1 MKAVT
6 RLNPPNAVQLTP
18 DATFMEI
25 VELTA
30 RDDERVWIK
39 EPGIGVDVWWRPLM
53 FDIANGNHVEILRVR
68 KGGSLGRHLH
78 PTPVHGFVLEGR
90 WRYLE
95 HDWVAEP
102 GAYVY
107 EPAGDAHTLV
117 CEEEEMKTLFHI
129 NGPILYVDDESNV
142 IAMDDNKS
150 LIQRARAHYG
160 SNGLGADFV
169 DRLLR

>member
-1 MKAVT
+1 MKAIT
-6 RLNPPNAVQLTP
+6 QANPPDAVRLTP

-53 FDIANGNHVEILRVR
+53 FDVANGNHVEILRVR
-68 KGGSLGRHLH
+68 KGGSLGKHVH

-129 NGPILYVDDESNV
+129 NGPIIYVDDESNV

-150 LIQRARAHYG
+150 LIRRAREHYS